1 VTDPPLVE
9 IAGVVKSSAFPTPL
23 RVRSLRVGAGE
34 RYTLTGFDA
43 AAAETFVH
51 LITGAALPDEGDV
64 RVAGTSTRDIATD
77 TAWLDSLDRFGLVT
91 ERAVLLEKLTIADNL
106 ALPIT
111 LAIDPIPDSVRPQVE
126 QLADEVGLGRDRL
139 GSAADALAPADR
151 ARLHLGRAIAAD
163 PSVLLVEYPTTPLDA
178 RTVASLGE
186 TIARVAAARGL
197 AWIVLTD
204 DERFAKAAGGTRLAL
219 QRATGELT
227 APGWWK
233 RTFG

>member
-1 VTDPPLVE
+1 MSDRPLVE
-9 IAGVVKSSAFPTPL
+9 IASIVKSHAGPRPL
-23 RVRSLRVGAGE
+23 RLESLRVGAGE

-43 AAAETFVH
+43 SAAETLVH

-77 TAWLDSLDRFGLVT
+77 TAWLESLDRFGLVT

-111 LAIDPIPDSVRPQVE
+111 LAIDPIPESVRPEVE
-126 QLADEVGLGRDRL
+126 RLADEVGLGRDRV
-139 GSAADALAPADR
+139 SAGVDTLSPADR

-163 PSVLLVEYPTTPLDA
+163 PSLLLVEYPTAALDA

-186 TIARVAAARGL
+186 TIARVATGRSL
-197 AWIVLTD
+197 AWILLTD
-204 DERFAKAAGGTRLAL
+204 DERFARAAGGMRLVLRGSGQLA
-219 QRATGELT
+219 
-227 APGWWK
+227 APSWWK

>member
-1 VTDPPLVE
+1 MSDQPLVE
-9 IAGVVKSSAFPTPL
+9 IEAVVKAHSGPRPL
-23 RVRSLRVGAGE
+23 RVQRLRVEAGE

-43 AAAETFVH
+43 VLAETLVH

-64 RVAGTSTRDIATD
+64 RVAGTSTRDISTD
-77 TAWLDSLDRFGLVT
+77 TAWLESLDQFGLVT

-111 LAIDPIPDSVRPQVE
+111 LAIDPIPESVRPEVE
-126 QLADEVGLGRDRL
+126 RLADEVGLGRDRA
-139 GSAADALAPADR
+139 GVGVDALSAADR

-163 PSVLLVEYPTTPLDA
+163 PSLLLVEYPTAPLDA
-178 RTVASLGE
+178 RTVAALGE

-204 DERFAKAAGGTRLAL
+204 DERFASALGGTRLAL
-219 QRATGELT
+219 RSSGEL
-227 APGWWK
+227 APPGWWR